1 MRTYSVM
8 ASDIKRNWWV
18 IDASGETLGRM
29 ATEIAKLLRG
39 KGKPT
44 YAPHLDVGDFVVV
57 VNAAKVRVTGK
68 KAQEKVYYRHT
79 QYPGGLKSTTFA
91 EVLKTHPTRV
101 IEHAVKGMLP
111 HNRQGRAML
120 RRLKVY
126 PADTHPHQAQV
137 EAHRRN

>member
-1 MRTYSVM
+1 MKTYSVK

-18 IDASGETLGRM
+18 IDASGETLGRI
-29 ATEIAKLLRG
+29 ATQIAKLLRG
-39 KGKPT
+39 KGKPM

-68 KAQEKVYYRHT
+68 KAEEKVYYRHT

-91 EVLKTHPTRV
+91 EVLKTHPTRI

-126 PADTHPHQAQV
+126 AGDTHPHQAQV
-137 EAHRRN
+137 EAQ

>member
-1 MRTYSVM
+1 MRTYSVK

-91 EVLKTHPTRV
+91 EVLKTHPARV